1 MNFEGLMRLYIT
13 ANSKGVDNVEDFDP
27 SVHFTHINM
36 RCEMD
41 ADVDNYLNNS
51 PEFEYVM
58 TREEQAAAKKAAKAA
73 LAVGGS
79 GSTGSSGT
87 DAGSG
92 SGTGSDP
99 GNGSGTGGNDS
110 PTPDP
115 DDGDGME

>member
-58 TREEQAAAKKAAKAA
+58 TREEQSAAKKAAKAA
-73 LAVGGS
+73 LVVGGS

-87 DAGSG
+87 GTGTG